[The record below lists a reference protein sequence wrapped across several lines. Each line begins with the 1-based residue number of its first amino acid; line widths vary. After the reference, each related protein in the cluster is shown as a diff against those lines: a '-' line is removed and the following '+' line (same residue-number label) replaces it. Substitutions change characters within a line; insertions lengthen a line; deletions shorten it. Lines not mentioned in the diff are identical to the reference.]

1 MLNKGIHIE
10 TWNEN
15 VEAVIEMLTDVD
27 CLGIISMRQDRDTSI
42 VSARTNF
49 LGLFRIFK
57 KTFNRPE
64 FRVYWSF

>member
-1 MLNKGIHIE
+1 MSKGVCIE

-15 VEAVIEMLTDVD
+15 VNSVIEMLTDVD
-27 CLGIISMRQDRDTSI
+27 CLGIISMRQDRETSV
-42 VSARTNF
+42 VSARTSL

-64 FRVYWSF
+64 MKVYWSF